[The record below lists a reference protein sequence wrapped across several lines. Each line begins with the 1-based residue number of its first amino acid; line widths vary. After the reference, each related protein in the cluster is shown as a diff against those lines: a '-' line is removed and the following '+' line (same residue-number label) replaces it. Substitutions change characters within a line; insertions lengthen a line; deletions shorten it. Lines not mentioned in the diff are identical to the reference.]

1 MFVADLA
8 VEERVVKISHFHWS
22 QATCQEK
29 NSLIPNGNL
38 NRVRSLY
45 SHKNVRVHMHKTPM
59 AELASEWNKYE

>member
-45 SHKNVRVHMHKTPM
+45 SHKNVRVRVQCTRTQ
-59 AELASEWNKYE
+59 NI